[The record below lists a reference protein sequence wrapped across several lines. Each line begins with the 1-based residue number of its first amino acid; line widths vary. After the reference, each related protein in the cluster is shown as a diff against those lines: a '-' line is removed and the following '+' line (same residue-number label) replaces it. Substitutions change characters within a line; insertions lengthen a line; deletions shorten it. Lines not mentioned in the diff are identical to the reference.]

1 VDIATLAALGGGVFI
16 ILIGIATAGGLQTI
30 PSYIDIP
37 SVIITIGGSL
47 LATLGTNTL
56 PGAIGALKTVGI
68 VIKMPSLDMSGLVKQ
83 IVDLSNTARKEGLL
97 ALEEAA
103 NGIED
108 PLLKKGLLLTAD
120 GTEPE
125 LVRAILEAEIDAV
138 DARHKLNIK
147 FFEDWASQGPSWG
160 MIGTLIG
167 LVNMLNN
174 MSDASSLGPNMAV
187 ALITTFYGS
196 AIANWI
202 CFPVA
207 EKLKFDNDQ
216 ELTYKGVMIEGIL
229 SIQAGENPRVTEE
242 KLKAF
247 MTPSEREAYDAANGG
262 GGE

>member
-1 VDIATLAALGGGVFI
+1 
-16 ILIGIATAGGLQTI
+16 
-30 PSYIDIP
+30 
-37 SVIITIGGSL
+37 
-47 LATLGTNTL
+47 
-56 PGAIGALKTVGI
+56 
-68 VIKMPSLDMSGLVKQ
+68 
-83 IVDLSNTARKEGLL
+83 
-97 ALEEAA
+97 
-103 NGIED
+103 
-108 PLLKKGLLLTAD
+108 
-120 GTEPE
+120 
-125 LVRAILEAEIDAV
+125 
-138 DARHKLNIK
+138 
-147 FFEDWASQGPSWG
+147 
-160 MIGTLIG
+160 
-167 LVNMLNN
+167 MLNN